1 MGEYGNALG
10 SCVGDVVKSPSR
22 GRSGVAEASFG
33 ACCGVLGL
41 SFGVSSGVVE
51 MTMSMMSVCSSICST
66 SSACSTLEPCLRAR
80 SDVVKPSF
88 RGRCDVAES
97 SIGACCGV
105 LGASFGVS
113 SGVVEMS
120 MSIRP
125 VCSSVCSSAGCGWV
139 SIMGPGALGAPV
151 IIGRGGCTMGS
162 GGGMKGIRLKSVGSG
177 GPNGAFT
184 PRVIGAVD
192 GDKSL
197 TPLPTTLAGC
207 PSGKIRNPG
216 SSCRPVTLV
225 RSGAAVE
232 AAGIN
237 AG

>member
-10 SCVGDVVKSPSR
+10 SCFGDVVKSPSR

-51 MTMSMMSVCSSICST
+51 MTMSMMSVCSSICSK
-66 SSACSTLEPCLRAR
+66 SSGCSTLEACLRAR

-125 VCSSVCSSAGCGWV
+125 LCSSVCSSVRCGWV
-139 SIMGPGALGAPV
+139 SIMGPGALGV
-151 IIGRGGCTMGS
+151 SIIGRGGRTM
-162 GGGMKGIRLKSVGSG
+162 
-177 GPNGAFT
+177 
-184 PRVIGAVD
+184 
-192 GDKSL
+192 
-197 TPLPTTLAGC
+197 
-207 PSGKIRNPG
+207 
-216 SSCRPVTLV
+216 
-225 RSGAAVE
+225 
-232 AAGIN
+232 
-237 AG
+237 